1 MDGYGGGILSDWS
14 WGENKLFEL
23 ALAVIEENNPDRWKL
38 IAAMVGGKKNEEQ
51 VEKHYR
57 MLLDDLLSIES
68 GKLDH
73 TFGGDAPHLYLSIGC
88 TQSVCWTDE
97 DQKMLVRLDMN
108 TSAKEGEKRV
118 LSI

>member
-1 MDGYGGGILSDWS
+1 MDGYGGALSDWS

-38 IAAMVGGKKNEEQ
+38 IAAMVGGGKSEEE

-57 MLLDDLLSIES
+57 MLLEDLQSIES
-68 GKLDH
+68 GKMDY
-73 TFGGDAPHLYLSIGC
+73 TFGDAQQLYLSIEC
-88 TQSVCWTDE
+88 TQSACWTDE
-97 DQKMLVRLDMN
+97 DQKMLVRLDIN
-108 TSAKEGEKRV
+108 SSAKEGEKRV

>member
-1 MDGYGGGILSDWS
+1 MDGGYGGVLSDWS

-23 ALAVIEENNPDRWKL
+23 ALAVIDENNPDRWKL
-38 IAAMVGGKKNEEQ
+38 IAATVGGKSEEE

-57 MLLDDLLSIES
+57 MLLEDLQSIES

-73 TFGGDAPHLYLSIGC
+73 TFGDATKLYLSIEC
-88 TQSVCWTDE
+88 AQSVCWTDE

-108 TSAKEGEKRV
+108 SSAKEGEKRV